1 MEVKESAEG
10 ILAESLHLPYHLF
23 KRFPLRKASRF
34 GKEFIGI
41 ADKFLF
47 QGNGTHIP
55 MREGEILPDNILHSE
70 SGSGVSFAY
79 ESMSG

>member
-55 MREGEILPDNILHSE
+55 MRESLFPLPLHLQTLPRLRIHEQRLS
-70 SGSGVSFAY
+70 
-79 ESMSG
+79 